1 VISNFCQQLSE
12 EKEERKDRNMATLDD
27 KLMGEKLHYYCS
39 SSEDEDEPEPPPQ
52 GADGQPLQRP
62 TPGQGPQTG
71 PKGVIEDWRRF
82 KQLETEKRQDN
93 ERERVALCKKLAL
106 TCRSERED
114 KEADTEVEKLEQ
126 EIENEDDDFLKEYMK
141 KRMQEMVEA
150 SVINRKHFG
159 HVFDLI
165 SGDQFLHTVDHPEH
179 KNVLMI
185 IHIWEANNEAC
196 KAVDGCLQSI
206 AKDYSHVKFA
216 RIQASAAGLSQKF
229 KISGVPALLV
239 YRSGELVSRF
249 VRLSDTLGEDF
260 YASDLESFLIENGV
274 LSDAKLMPSIIRSS
288 QRDSDQDSD

>member
-1 VISNFCQQLSE
+1 
-12 EKEERKDRNMATLDD
+12 MATLDD

-39 SSEDEDEPEPPPQ
+39 SSEDEDEQEPAPQ
-52 GADGQPLQRP
+52 GNEASVPRP

-82 KQLETEKRQDN
+82 KQLETEKRQEN
-93 ERERVALCKKLAL
+93 EQERTLLAKKLAM

-114 KEADTEVEKLEQ
+114 KEVETEVDKLEQ
-126 EIENEDDDFLKEYMK
+126 EIENEDDEFLKEYMK

-185 IHIWEANNEAC
+185 IHIWEQHNEAC
-196 KAVDGCLQSI
+196 KAVDGCLKII
-206 AKDYSHVKFA
+206 AKDYSHVKFC

-249 VRLSDTLGEDF
+249 VRLSDTLGDDF

-274 LSDAKLMPSIIRSS
+274 LSDAKLMPSIIKSNAH
-288 QRDSDQDSD
+288 DSDQDSD